1 MTLSVDVYDFLK
13 ETTDAIMDKVACP
26 VKRWNYDDVTL
37 NTFQKMTSTF
47 PHFLKFISFLSCLV
61 RKEMGSSIQPT

>member
-37 NTFQKMTSTF
+37 NTF
-47 PHFLKFISFLSCLV
+47 
-61 RKEMGSSIQPT
+61 